1 MTETQWDRLLKIKT
15 TGRDDSNSNR
25 YNYPYEP
32 TPYEVLERLA
42 GSGFLSKKNVLLDY
56 GCGKGRACYYLSW
69 QCRCRCIGVEYDDR
83 IFKALDKNKKTAV
96 SASLVETVHSKAEEY
111 DLPADVDRIFFFN
124 PFSVEILQAI
134 MTKILDSW
142 FEEPREILLFF
153 YYPSNEYVAW
163 LMSVPELMFLDEI
176 DCSDLYHSDCRRERV
191 LVFVIG
197 DDHE

>member
-32 TPYEVLERLA
+32 TPYEVLKRLA

-83 IFKALDKNKKTAV
+83 IF
-96 SASLVETVHSKAEEY
+96 
-111 DLPADVDRIFFFN
+111 FFN

-134 MTKILDSW
+134 MKKILDSW
-142 FEEPREILLFF
+142 FDEPREILLFF
-153 YYPSNEYVAW
+153 YYPSDEYVAW
-163 LMSVPELMFLDEI
+163 LMSVHELMFLDEI
-176 DCSDLYHSDCRRERV
+176 DCSDLFHSNYRRERV